1 MRARVG
7 GKLSKPDKMGIKVK
21 KKTFFRDGGNLPEC
35 IVSDSIVQ
43 TRQRLDLAEIKHE
56 NVQKFSPL

>member
-7 GKLSKPDKMGIKVK
+7 GKLSKPDKMGIKVKK

-43 TRQRLDLAEIKHE
+43 TRQRLHLAEIKHE
-56 NVQKFSPL
+56 IV

>member
-21 KKTFFRDGGNLPEC
+21 KKFFRGGGNLPEC
-35 IVSDSIVQ
+35 IVPDSIVQ
-43 TRQRLDLAEIKHE
+43 TRQRQHLAEIKHDI
-56 NVQKFSPL
+56 V

>member
-21 KKTFFRDGGNLPEC
+21 KKRCFSEM
-35 IVSDSIVQ
+35 V
-43 TRQRLDLAEIKHE
+43 EICPS
-56 NVQKFSPL
+56 V